1 MKQKLLSFIF
11 VLTCLIGQSF
21 AQNRQ
26 VSGKVTS
33 TTDGSPISG
42 VSVSVVGT
50 STGTQ
55 TDNQGNYSIDVP
67 TSATLSFS
75 YIGFVSQ
82 RVAVGN
88 QSVINIQLVDE
99 NSTLDEVVVV
109 AYGTAKRSEV
119 TGSIATISSEDLS
132 KRTVTNVSNALA
144 GMAPGI
150 SVSSGNGQPGT
161 GANVRLRGFGSMSAS
176 SAPLYVV
183 DGAVFD
189 GNIGDLNAEDIE
201 SMSILKDAT
210 SAALYGSRAGNGVIM
225 ITTKKGRGAP
235 KLSASITQGIS
246 ERGIKEYETVG
257 IMDYYPTVFQ
267 AVKHSRMYP
276 ASGTGALSEADAIQA
291 ALNSVKNSL
300 VYNPF
305 NVADNEILT
314 ADGKMNP
321 NAGLKYDDFNW
332 FDAIQRTGKRTDAN
346 VNFSGSAEKSDFYVS
361 LGYLNDQ
368 GYILNSDFKRFN
380 GRINVN
386 SQLKEWLKAGVNI
399 SAASSTGSLAVDAS
413 TGNASSF
420 VNPFSFIRGLG
431 PIYPVHA
438 YDHASGEPIYDAVTG
453 EHYYDYG
460 MHPGALNR
468 PNGASPGRHV
478 IYETILNNRLNRRT
492 VLGGRG
498 FLEVKFLKDFTF
510 TPSVSVDL
518 TNRNFDYNWN
528 KKVGDGVSYN
538 GLGSDENDLIRSYTF
553 NQVLSYRKSLDLH
566 NISALVGHENYDYS
580 FSRRTATK
588 VGQITSNISEFD
600 NYVTPYSAGGYKH
613 VNRLESYFAK
623 ASYNYDEKY
632 FIDGSVRTDGSSIF
646 QKENRWGTFF
656 SLGGAWAIS
665 KESFLKDVSWINDL
679 RLKTSYGQV
688 GNNNLLDAD
697 GNRIYFGYQAL
708 YNLGYSNGGLPGTIL
723 YSLANPEL
731 TWESSN
737 TFNLGLNF
745 GLFENRLRGEF
756 EFYKRGSD
764 ELLMSVPNPLSSA
777 VSSQFRNVGSMYNT
791 GFEISISGDIIKN
804 ENFVW
809 TLTKN
814 LTTFKN
820 EITKMPAETPTI
832 ISGTK
837 KREVGKDYY
846 AFWLRQYAGVDPT
859 DGASLYIPVDGTAPA
874 QLREVNGVNYVT
886 NQNFAKFDYS
896 GSAIPDVMGSVLNS
910 FSYKDLS
917 LSFLLTYQIGGKIYD
932 SQYASLMSTNSF
944 GKSYHVDAL
953 NAWRTDN
960 KGSDIPRLDQAN
972 SANIN
977 AASTRWL
984 IDASYL
990 SVRNVNLSY
999 RLPSSWMKKIDMS
1012 SARVFFTGEN
1022 LALYSKRQGLNPTE
1036 AFDGTNSTTFLPTRM
1051 FSLGLS
1057 VGF

>member
-1 MKQKLLSFIF
+1 MKQKLLSFILAI
-11 VLTCLIGQSF
+11 VSLIGVLHAQS
-21 AQNRQ
+21 RQ
-26 VSGKVTS
+26 VTGKVTAS
-33 TTDGSPISG
+33 SDGSPLSG
-42 VSVSVVGT
+42 VSVAVVG
-50 STGTQ
+50 STIATQ
-55 TDNQGNYSIDVP
+55 TDDRGDYAIAIPANG
-67 TSATLSFS
+67 TLSFT
-75 YIGFVSQ
+75 YVGYTPQ
-82 RVAVGN
+82 RIEVRER
-88 QSVINIQLVDE
+88 SVINVQLAGDAE
-99 NSTLDEVVVV
+99 SLDEIVVV
-109 AYGTAKRSEV
+109 AYGTARRSEV

-235 KLSASITQGIS
+235 RLNASIIQGIS

-267 AVKHSRMYP
+267 SIKHSRMFP
-276 ASGTGALSEADAIQA
+276 ASGTALSEADATQA
-291 ALNSVKNSL
+291 ALNAIRGNL

-305 NVADNEILT
+305 TVADNDILT
-314 ADGKMNP
+314 ADGQMNP

-346 VNFSGSAEKSDFYVS
+346 LNFSGSDAKSDYYVS
-361 LGYLNDQ
+361 AGYLNDQ

-380 GRINVN
+380 GRVNVN
-386 SQLKEWLKAGVNI
+386 SQLKDWLKAGVNI
-399 SAASSTGSLAVDAS
+399 SAASSTGTLAVDAS

-431 PIYPVHA
+431 PIYPVRA
-438 YDHASGEPIYDAVTG
+438 YDQATGAPIIDPTTG

-460 MHPGALNR
+460 MHPGAVNR

-478 IYETILNNRLNRRT
+478 IYETILNNRLNTRT

-498 FLEVKFLKDFTF
+498 FLEIKFLKDFTF
-510 TPSVSVDL
+510 TPSVSVDI

-528 KKVGDGVSYN
+528 RRVGDGVSYN
-538 GLGSDENDLIRSYTF
+538 GLGADENDLIRSYTF
-553 NQVLSYRKSLDLH
+553 NQVLSYRKSISQH
-566 NISALVGHENYDYS
+566 NISALLGHENYDYT
-580 FSRRTATK
+580 FSRRTTTK
-588 VGQITSNISEFD
+588 TGQITSDITEFD

-623 ASYNYDEKY
+623 GSYNFNEKY
-632 FIDGSVRTDGSSIF
+632 FVDGSVRFDGSSIF
-646 QKENRWGTFF
+646 QTENRWGTFF
-656 SLGGAWAIS
+656 SFGGAWALS
-665 KESFLKDVSWINDL
+665 KESFLSDVSWVNDL

-708 YNLGYSNGGLPGTIL
+708 YNLGFSNGSLPGTVL

-745 GLFENRLRGEF
+745 GLFANRLRGEI

-764 ELLMSVPNPLSSA
+764 ELLMSVPNPLSAA

-791 GFEISISGDIIKN
+791 GLEVSITGDIIKN
-804 ENFVW
+804 TNFTW

-814 LTTFKN
+814 LTTIKN
-820 EITKMPAETPTI
+820 EITRMPSETPTI

-837 KREVGKDYY
+837 RREVGRDYY
-846 AFWLRQYAGVDPT
+846 SFWLRQYAGVDPT
-859 DGASLYIPVDGTAPA
+859 DGAALYVPAEGTAAA
-874 QLREVNGVNYVT
+874 QIRTVNGVDYVT

-896 GSAIPDVMGSVLNS
+896 GSAIPNLMGSVLNS
-910 FSYKDLS
+910 LSYKDLTF
-917 LSFLLTYQIGGKIYD
+917 SFLLTYQLGGKMYD
-932 SQYASLMSTNSF
+932 SQYAGLMSTNTF

-960 KGSDIPRLDQAN
+960 TTSDIPRLDQAN

-990 SVRNVNLSY
+990 SIRNVNLSY
-999 RLPSSWMKKIDMS
+999 RLPVAWMQKIDMS

-1022 LALYSKRQGLNPTE
+1022 LALFSKRQGLNPTE
-1036 AFDGTNSTTFLPTRM
+1036 GFDGTNSTTFLPTRM
-1051 FSLGLS
+1051 FSLGLNVS
-1057 VGF
+1057 F